1 MSVRA
6 LISKHSFAPAEARGD
21 SDNPLALQK
30 DALAYADAEITIR
43 VTISYYGF
51 LYVKPGGQCGGN
63 RPCQF
68 HVFINGANKVVVN
81 TKKKW
86 TSWQARLIKE
96 AGKTVRFQTT
106 PVNASG
112 QPKVARRRRPASE
125 ESASEDSASE
135 DSDSDG
141 DSDEIERLKQ
151 KLAEQKKKL
160 AEQKKKFE
168 KKLNKKLDEQKK
180 EFEKKF
186 EKELNKKFEKE
197 LKEKLD
203 EQKEKLKEKVRG
215 PYEDLQVKLK
225 NCMDKKSDQS
235 DLALE
240 NKKLRQKI
248 RKLLTVFHRLK
259 DKVDA
264 TVKRM

>member
-1 MSVRA
+1 MSVRE
-6 LISKHSFAPAEARGD
+6 LVPKHLFAPAEARGD
-21 SDNPLALQK
+21 SDHAFDTQK
-30 DALAYADAEITIR
+30 AAIAYADAEITIR
-43 VTISYYGF
+43 VTSSYYGF
-51 LYVKPGGQCGGN
+51 LYVARGGQCAGN
-63 RPCQF
+63 RPCKF
-68 HVFINGANKVVVN
+68 HVFINGANKVVLN
-81 TKKKW
+81 TRKKW
-86 TSWQARLIKE
+86 TSWQKELIKE

-151 KLAEQKKKL
+151 ELA
-160 AEQKKKFE
+160 
-168 KKLNKKLDEQKK
+168 
-180 EFEKKF
+180 
-186 EKELNKKFEKE
+186 
-197 LKEKLD
+197 
-203 EQKEKLKEKVRG
+203 EQKEKLKEKFMKKLKQELDEQKKELKEKFEKKLKQELDEQKKELKERVREG
-215 PYEDLQVKLK
+215 YEVLQVKLK